1 LSKLPRPSKALAAME
16 LVNSSRPQLL
26 DYVTSQ
32 VDHFFPDHI
41 RDARDMIGADLD
53 EALDRVKRCING
65 VAMWRENAFDYLH
78 SSQYCTFLY
87 YLANTIWRNR
97 EHENVATKLF
107 YLNKALH
114 GFECFY
120 ATDLP
125 EIFFIGHSVGIVLV
139 RTTYGNRFAIYQN
152 CTVGQSKGARPEIG
166 ERVLMFPNSTIL
178 GATKVADG
186 TVIAQGAQLID
197 RDSRRGSIVF
207 GRGKDVSFGTPKVDL
222 LADIFRD

>member
-1 LSKLPRPSKALAAME
+1 ME
-16 LVNSSRPQLL
+16 LVNTTRAQLL
-26 DYVTSQ
+26 DYVSAQ
-32 VDHFFPDHI
+32 LDNFFPDHVH
-41 RDARDMIGADLD
+41 DARGVIDGELD
-53 EALDRVKRCING
+53 EALGRLERCIGG
-65 VAMWRENAFDYLH
+65 VAMWRESAFDYLH

-87 YLANTIWRNR
+87 YLANTVWRNR

-120 ATDLP
+120 ATELP
-125 EIFFIGHSVGIVLV
+125 EIFFIGHTVGIVLV

-166 ERVLMFPNSTIL
+166 ERVLMFPNSAIL

-186 TVIAQGAQLID
+186 TVLAQGAQLID
-197 RDSRRGSIVF
+197 RDSQQDTIVF
-207 GRGKDVSFGTPKVDL
+207 GRGKDATFGTAKVDL
-222 LADIFRD
+222 LADIFRA

>member
-1 LSKLPRPSKALAAME
+1 ME
-16 LVNSSRPQLL
+16 LINTNRAQLL
-26 DYVTSQ
+26 DYIAAQ

-41 RDARDMIGADLD
+41 RDARQVIDGELD
-53 EALDRVKRCING
+53 EAVSRVGRCIDG
-65 VAMWRENAFDYLH
+65 VAMWRPGTFDYLH

-87 YLANTIWRNR
+87 YLANTVWKNR

-120 ATDLP
+120 ATELP
-125 EIFFIGHSVGIVLV
+125 EIFFVGHTLGIVLV

-166 ERVLMFPNSTIL
+166 ERVLMFPNSAIL
-178 GATKVADG
+178 GGAKVADG

-197 RDSRRGSIVF
+197 RDSQRGSIVF
-207 GRGKDVSFGTPKVDL
+207 GRGKDVSFGKPKDDL
-222 LADIFRD
+222 LSDIFRD